1 MKRWLMAGLLASS
14 VAVSPAAAQTKLLR
28 DPAVS
33 DTSIAFAHAGDIWI
47 ANPDGSN
54 PRRLTSHA
62 ADERDPV
69 FSRDGSMI
77 AFSANYDGNYDVFV
91 VAASGGTP
99 KRLTWHP
106 GNDSASD
113 FTPDGRSVVF
123 SSARETRS
131 GRAGA
136 IYTVPV
142 AGGFPQK
149 MSEMRSV
156 GGTYSEDGEQFA
168 NVPGISG
175 YNGLWGGSSG
185 WRGYRGGTQPSIEVV
200 DPDSRTLREIAGEG
214 STEFDP
220 FWMGGQLYFLSDRD
234 ANKVFNVYRWN
245 PADGSVAKVTDEPTW
260 DVRNADG
267 RGGRIVYEAGG
278 ELKEHTVA
286 TGATRTLP
294 IALAPDLPQRQP
306 QWKDVSGNV
315 ESVAISPSAKRVAI
329 TARGEVFTVP
339 TDKGSTRNISG
350 SSAERNYGGIW
361 SHDGTKLAYI
371 TDDGDGQALVI
382 EDQSGIE
389 EPRRIALGPDFY
401 QLVDWGGDGKYLVYA
416 DNKLALRAMDVA
428 AGSSWTVA
436 TTDRRNGDFDAVLHP
451 KGRWLAY
458 STRGATYNA
467 GLQLYDLTT
476 RQAYPVTGDFA
487 DIGSPA
493 FSKDGKL
500 LFFTASTNAGPQ
512 ALGLDMT
519 SQEQPYRA
527 GIYAVV
533 LEADG
538 ESPLAP
544 ILSDEGA
551 ADDDEADGT
560 ESEGKESEDKEEG
573 EAGPVVDPRNL
584 RRRMVSL
591 PVSEQ
596 FYTGLAAAKDGSLFY
611 IALEQAGD
619 SNDAPGSTFQDGSQL
634 YRFDFEER
642 EAKTVMSGVTGLQ
655 IDAKGETLLLA
666 KPNGQLMTAKAGAK
680 LEPEPVDLS
689 GLKLYVDP
697 AEEWRQIFNDV
708 WRMEQAYF
716 YDPNMHGLD
725 WEAVKRRYEPLLAH
739 VGRREDLNELLVEMI
754 AEMQAGHNRVG
765 GGDVYDGGSSSPG
778 LLGADIRLENG
789 RYRIK
794 KIYDGEQ
801 WNPFIDAPLAAPGV
815 DVREGDYILAVNG
828 REVTASDNI
837 FEALSGSA
845 GTQVALTVA
854 NSPTGERR
862 TSVVEPVPS
871 EGGLRLWSWVEDN
884 RRHVDRMTG
893 GKVAYVY
900 MPNTADAGYTF
911 FNRMYFAQAD
921 KQALILDERSNG
933 GGQAANYVIDVLRR
947 EYLSGWKDREG
958 LNWSTPGSGI
968 WGPKAMLIDQDAG
981 SGGDW
986 MPYAFRA
993 SGLGP
998 LIGTRTWGGL
1008 IGISANP
1015 GLIDGGFLTVPFFRF
1030 FEPDGTWSVEN
1041 EGVAPDMRVELDQL
1055 ALDEGRDTQLDA
1067 AIAYILAELER
1078 NPARDP
1084 EWTPPYPTRLGD

>member
-1 MKRWLMAGLLASS
+1 MMKWMMAGLLASS
-14 VAVSPAAAQTKLLR
+14 VAVTPALAQTKLLR
-28 DPAVS
+28 DPALS
-33 DTSIAFAHAGDIWI
+33 DNQMVFAYAGDIWI

-54 PRRLTSHA
+54 ARRLTSHA

-69 FSRDGSMI
+69 FSSDGSMV

-106 GNDSASD
+106 GNDNVQG

-123 SSARETRS
+123 ASARETRS

-142 AGGFPQK
+142 AGGFPEK

-156 GGTYSEDGEQFA
+156 GGSYSEDGELFA
-168 NVPGISG
+168 NVPGVSG

-200 DPDSRTLREIAGEG
+200 DPDARTLREISGEG

-220 FWMGGQLYFLSDRD
+220 FWMDGQLYFLSDRAAD
-234 ANKVFNVYRWN
+234 KVFNVYRWN
-245 PADGSVAKVTDEPTW
+245 PADGSVAKVTGETTW

-267 RGGRIVYEAGG
+267 RNGRIVYEAGG
-278 ELKEHTVA
+278 ELKEFTVA
-286 TGATRTLP
+286 SGSTRTLP
-294 IALAPDLPQRQP
+294 IALSPDLPQRQK
-306 QWKDVSGNV
+306 QWKDVSDNI
-315 ESVAISPSAKRVAI
+315 ESVAISPSAQRVAI

-339 TDKGSTRNISG
+339 TDKGSTRNISA
-350 SSAERNYGGIW
+350 SAAERNYSGIW

-389 EPRRIALGPDFY
+389 SARRIALGPDFY
-401 QLVDWGGDGKYLVYA
+401 QLVDWGGDGKYLIYA
-416 DNKLALRAMDVA
+416 DNKLSLRALDVA
-428 AGSSWTVA
+428 AGTSWTVA
-436 TTDRRNGDFDAVLHP
+436 RTDRRNGDFDAALHP
-451 KGRWLAY
+451 NGRWLAY
-458 STRGATYNA
+458 TTRGATYNA
-467 GLQLYDLTT
+467 ALNLYDLTT
-476 RQAYPVTGDFA
+476 RRTYPVTGEFA
-487 DIGSPA
+487 DIGSPT

-527 GIYAVV
+527 GIYALV
-533 LEADG
+533 LEKDG
-538 ESPLAP
+538 KSPLAP
-544 ILSDEGA
+544 ILADEE
-551 ADDDEADGT
+551 ADGDAKPDADKEEKKDEAD
-560 ESEGKESEDKEEG
+560 
-573 EAGPVVDPRNL
+573 PVVDPENL
-584 RRRMVSL
+584 RRRMISL
-591 PVSEQ
+591 PVAEQ
-596 FYTGLAAAKDGSLFY
+596 FYTSLATAKDGSLY
-611 IALEQAGD
+611 YVALEQAGD
-619 SNDAPGSTFQDGSQL
+619 RNDAPGDTPQAGSQL

-642 EAKTVMSGVTGLQ
+642 EAKTVASGITGIQ

-666 KPNGQLMTAKAGAK
+666 KPGGEFMTSKAGEK
-680 LEPEPVDLS
+680 LDPKPLNLS

-697 AEEWRQIFNDV
+697 AQEWRQIFNDV

-725 WEAVKRRYEPLLAH
+725 WAAIKRRYEPLLAH

-754 AEMQAGHNRVG
+754 GEMQVGHNRVG
-765 GGDVYDGGSSSPG
+765 GGDVWSGGSSSPG

-801 WNPFIDAPLAAPGV
+801 WNPFIDAPLDAPGV
-815 DVREGDYILAVNG
+815 DVKEGDYILAVNG
-828 REVTASDNI
+828 REVTARDNI

-854 NSPTGERR
+854 STPNGERR
-862 TSVVEPVPS
+862 TSVVEPVRN
-871 EGGLRLWSWVEDN
+871 EGALRLWSWVEDN
-884 RRHVDRMTG
+884 RRYVDEKTG

-911 FNRMYFAQAD
+911 FNRMYFAQTD

-947 EYLSGWKDREG
+947 EYLAGWKDREG

-1015 GLIDGGFLTVPFFRF
+1015 NLIDGGFLVVPFFRF
-1030 FEPDGTWSVEN
+1030 FEPDGTWSIEN
-1041 EGVAPDMRVELDQL
+1041 EGVSPDMRVELDQL
-1055 ALDEGRDTQLDA
+1055 ALDRGEDTQLDA

-1084 EWTPPYPTRLGD
+1084 NWTPPYPTELGD